1 MMLPHV
7 TSEGNHRAVAVF
19 DSGLGGLTV
28 VRSLL
33 EQMPGEDIVYL
44 GDSARVP
51 YGIKSLETVRR
62 FAMEDAAFL
71 SRFNPKMLVV
81 ACNTAT
87 AAAGEAIRSVSKVP
101 VVDVIAPG
109 VAAALG
115 STDGGIGVVATEA
128 TVRSRA
134 YQRAIQAVDPDREV
148 LSVACPLLVPIVEEG
163 RSEED
168 PIVNHVLC
176 DYLHDL
182 QRMRPGALIL
192 GCTHYPLLGGA
203 IGKLMGP
210 RTRLISSAAAAAAE
224 VRRRLDE
231 TDQRNSRSAG
241 GRLECYTTDN
251 PERFAEL
258 TERFG
263 GRRADAVHYVGTDEL
278 ETLSTKDDA
287 NDETS

>member
-1 MMLPHV
+1 M
-7 TSEGNHRAVAVF
+7 TAEGNHRAVAVF
-19 DSGLGGLTV
+19 DSGVGGLTV

-33 EQMPGEDIVYL
+33 RTMPGEDIVYL

-51 YGIKSLETVRR
+51 YGIKSLQTVRR

-71 SRFNPKMLVV
+71 GRFAPKLLVV
-81 ACNTAT
+81 ACNTAA
-87 AAAGEAIRSVSKVP
+87 AAAGEAIRSVSPAP

-109 VAAALG
+109 VAAALA
-115 STDGGIGVVATEA
+115 STAGGIGVAATQA
-128 TVRSRA
+128 TVRSGA
-134 YQRAIQAVDPDREV
+134 YQRAILAVDPTREV
-148 LSVACPLLVPIVEEG
+148 RAVACPLLVPIVEEG
-163 RSEED
+163 RDEDD

-192 GCTHYPLLGGA
+192 GCTHYPLLARA

-210 RTRLISSAAAAAAE
+210 QTVLISSAEAAAE
-224 VRRRLDE
+224 EVRRHLE
-231 TDQRNSRSAG
+231 ESGLRNPRSAG

-263 GRRADAVHYVGTDEL
+263 GRAADVVHYVGTDEL
-278 ETLSTKDDA
+278 ETLSSSSDR
-287 NDETS
+287 NHENPR

>member
-1 MMLPHV
+1 MSSRM
-7 TSEGNHRAVAVF
+7 SAEGNHRVIAVF

-33 EQMPGEDIVYL
+33 QRMPGEDIVYL

-71 SRFNPKMLVV
+71 QRFDPKLLVV

-87 AAAGEAIRSVSKVP
+87 AAAGETIRSVCRVP

-109 VAAALG
+109 VAAALAC
-115 STDGGIGVVATEA
+115 TDGGIGVLATQA
-128 TVRSRA
+128 TVRSGA
-134 YQRAIQAVDPDREV
+134 YQRAIRAVDPAREV
-148 LSVACPLLVPIVEEG
+148 RAVACPLLVPIVEEG
-163 RSEED
+163 RSEDD

-182 QRMRPGALIL
+182 QRMRPGVLIL
-192 GCTHYPLLGGA
+192 GCTHYPLLARA

-210 RTRLISSAAAAAAE
+210 ATALISSGDAAAE
-224 VRRRLDE
+224 EAQRLLE
-231 TDQRNSRSAG
+231 QQGLRNPRSAG
-241 GRLECYTTDN
+241 GRLWCYTTDN

-278 ETLSTKDDA
+278 ETFSRPSPADA
-287 NDETS
+287 PAL